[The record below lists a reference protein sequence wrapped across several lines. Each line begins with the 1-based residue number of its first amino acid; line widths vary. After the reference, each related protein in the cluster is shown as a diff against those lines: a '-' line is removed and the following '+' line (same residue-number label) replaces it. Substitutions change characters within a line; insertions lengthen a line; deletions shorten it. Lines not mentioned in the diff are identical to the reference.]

1 MTLAV
6 NILQESQEQAEHLQE
21 FRTKNKEIVQENAGL
36 RSKLAHALALLRMY
50 QHKVQILDA
59 AASHQEAARPNANT
73 ASQSQL
79 TWEQSNGK
87 ECSASE
93 ASCGVYEGYFLQ
105 NSSKDTETEP
115 DPPPMQEK
123 ETCLG
128 GQCSDSHR
136 AAGGPTE
143 AAAQGQDSPAAL
155 PAISDSSSSAQ
166 DPAFTQTHV
175 LRFDPILGECGAF
188 FIVRGGET
196 CADGLIASPGAADA
210 APSQR
215 RSAGQKA
222 VLLPAGEK
230 AHPPH
235 TVLDELEEAPR
246 QVPALP
252 QPYKG
257 SRSGT
262 WSSWG
267 QGNAQSNPELDP
279 SQNRCSP
286 TKTEPSSCSRGDTSS
301 KRSGG
306 SLMDLVAEV
315 EQLLGQGS
323 DTACH
328 NGSSCSHG
336 GAAFDISAHAQL
348 AGPMQDGCCQQW
360 IGKLVSGKC
369 RKG

>member
-1 MTLAV
+1 
-6 NILQESQEQAEHLQE
+6 
-21 FRTKNKEIVQENAGL
+21 
-36 RSKLAHALALLRMY
+36 MY
-50 QHKVQILDA
+50 QHKVQLLDA
-59 AASHQEAARPNANT
+59 APSHQEAARPNANT

-79 TWEQSNGK
+79 TWEQSSGK

-93 ASCGVYEGYFLQ
+93 ASCGVYDGQGSDSGTQGRRGHSAETAPLQLYQNTAQHAGGCSGQNQHQKPCTGHFLQ
-105 NSSKDTETEP
+105 NSSKNTETEP

-155 PAISDSSSSAQ
+155 PAISHSSSSAQ
-166 DPAFTQTHV
+166 DPAFTQSHV
-175 LRFDPILGECGAF
+175 LRFDPTVGECGAF

-196 CADGLIASPGAADA
+196 CADSLIASPENAAV

-235 TVLDELEEAPR
+235 TVLYELEEAPR

-267 QGNAQSNPELDP
+267 QGNAQSNPELDS
-279 SQNRCSP
+279 SQNCCSP
-286 TKTEPSSCSRGDTSS
+286 TKTESSNCSSGDTSS
-301 KRSGG
+301 NRFGG
-306 SLMDLVAEV
+306 SLMHLVAEV

-323 DTACH
+323 DSACH
-328 NGSSCSHG
+328 YRSSCSHG

-348 AGPMQDGCCQQW
+348 AGPSAMARQVGAYLFTCIASDRTC
-360 IGKLVSGKC
+360 
-369 RKG
+369 